1 MQYNENF
8 LLELFKKML
17 LIRNFEEKV
26 YELAKKGVVKGSVH
40 LCIGEEATAVGTVS
54 ALNKS
59 DYILPTHR
67 GHGQALTKGAD
78 PKRFLAEI
86 IGKEAGLC
94 KGRAGSMHTFDKDNN
109 NMGAQGIL
117 GAQFPISIGVGLA
130 IQLKKL
136 NSVVLCFF
144 GDGTSNQG
152 TFYESLNFADIW
164 NLPIIFVCVN
174 NLYGMGT
181 HYSKT
186 SNVSIHKKASI
197 FNFLTETA
205 DGNDVEDVY
214 YKTKDLVS
222 KVKNNKRPALIE
234 CYTYR
239 WMGHSAFDNRQYR
252 PKEEIDKW
260 KKLDPIKRL
269 QKKMLENNIEVKK
282 IEYIKDEVKNI
293 IDEAEKFAL
302 ESNYPIFDVSME
314 T

>member
-117 GAQFPISIGVGLA
+117 GAQFTISIGVGLA

-239 WMGHSAFDNRQYR
+239 WMGHSAFDNRPYR